1 MLPSFFIETPCAPTA
16 GVRHRQRWNQV
27 MDTKVFDRLR
37 QIVYD
42 QSGIQLKDGKMTM
55 VAARIARRLRALNL
69 ADELAYVQFL
79 ETAATGDEI
88 VHLLDAVSTN
98 VTHFFRESH
107 HFDRIREVFGQW
119 LDAGQQRF
127 RFWSAASSTGEEPY
141 TLAMTLL
148 DVAEERGRK
157 PDVKIL
163 ATDISTRVLAEAQAG
178 VYPAQRVEPIPAALR
193 NKYMTRES
201 TGAGAMFHMAPAL
214 KKMIVFTR
222 MNLSQPPFVMKGP
235 MDVILCRNVM
245 IYFDQ
250 PVRDAL
256 LKEFHRLLRPE
267 GYLMVGHSESLTRSG
282 DIFRRE
288 GSSIYRP
295 VNSSR

>member
-1 MLPSFFIETPCAPTA
+1 MADKLAAAEAA
-16 GVRHRQRWNQV
+16 
-27 MDTKVFDRLR
+27 
-37 QIVYD
+37 
-42 QSGIQLKDGKMTM
+42 
-55 VAARIARRLRALNL
+55 VAAVDARLNDP
-69 ADELAYVQFL
+69 AV
-79 ETAATGDEI
+79 TGDP
-88 VHLLDAVSTN
+88 DALEKACS
-98 VTHFFRESH
+98 
-107 HFDRIREVFGQW
+107 D
-119 LDAGQQRF
+119 
-127 RFWSAASSTGEEPY
+127 
-141 TLAMTLL
+141 
-148 DVAEERGRK
+148 
-157 PDVKIL
+157 
-163 ATDISTRVLAEAQAG
+163 LAEAQAG

-201 TGAGAMFHMAPAL
+201 TGAGAMFHMAPVL

-256 LKEFHRLLRPE
+256 LKEFHRLLRPD